1 MPAKMVASIE
11 VQGSERPA
19 VVAESLIRFYA

>member
-1 MPAKMVASIE
+1 LQAKMVAAIE
-11 VQGSERPA
+11 VKGSERPA